1 MQNTESGGRPVTTW
15 ATAMSPRLAAFAA
28 IGLVSLLGSTVL
40 AQDVNNGKVLYNTP
54 LVAGERSCSNGACH
68 GPDRWTGKTEFNW
81 VRTPAISPTPS
92 TIWWCRWPSCAVT
105 SPHRS

>member
-1 MQNTESGGRPVTTW
+1 MLS
-15 ATAMSPRLAAFAA
+15 RLAAFAA

-54 LVAGERSCSNGACH
+54 LVAGEAAAAMV
-68 GPDRWTGKTEFNW
+68 PVTAPTRWTGKTEFNW